1 MVGLTDQPLSCAARA
16 HVVTAERNAACL
28 HLRRAMRAACRRAS
42 CAERGGSAAGPKPG
56 RASFYG
62 ELGRSRFFAD
72 SIVKIYERRR
82 QGALDVDVTGKRRP
96 AELLCA

>member
-42 CAERGGSAAGPKPG
+42 CAERRVRPLAVFRRLNCEDLRAATS
-56 RASFYG
+56 R
-62 ELGRSRFFAD
+62 RSRCGR
-72 SIVKIYERRR
+72 YW
-82 QGALDVDVTGKRRP
+82 
-96 AELLCA
+96 